1 MTITPPEVLLESRE
15 IDRDLGQGNRMHLE
29 CAVAYT
35 ACTCTKGQIN
45 NMNGGEIFDT
55 QPKDT
60 CKLAYFPWSPKQ
72 TQCSCAVMYP

>member
-35 ACTCTKGQIN
+35 DGTSKATLKTDK
-45 NMNGGEIFDT
+45 
-55 QPKDT
+55 
-60 CKLAYFPWSPKQ
+60 
-72 TQCSCAVMYP
+72 